1 MEKTITEKLRNF
13 YKLCI
18 IPAVLFFFI
27 TLIFQDKFK
36 INTITFPKINLV
48 FILSSLFFALVL
60 PIIYRIINFY
70 DVNFKGAM
78 SEKRFISF
86 EKMLIIISQI
96 SIYIMIIGNY
106 VIESKIVMIVLSVVA
121 FYSLYYYYPTSK
133 KINLDSRIFMPKS
146 RKSRG
151 KR

>member
-48 FILSSLFFALVL
+48 FILLSLFFALVL

-78 SEKRFISF
+78 SEKRFIFF

-146 RKSRG
+146 RKSKG